1 MQLNSITIYN
11 FRSVKKVN
19 FPIKELA
26 DKSYTFGLIGE
37 NEAGKSSIL
46 KGIAI
51 KDLSN
56 GIAISNKDYT
66 DKDYTIDI
74 RFEYSLQKK
83 EFDIII
89 VAIKNL
95 MNDIEYDEKQFENII
110 IEFSR
115 RIDSTTI
122 EYYLV
127 YSDFEDKEEFI
138 QFSTTDDLYKL
149 I

>member
-74 RFEYSLQKK
+74 RFEYSGQH
-83 EFDIII
+83 F
-89 VAIKNL
+89 
-95 MNDIEYDEKQFENII
+95 
-110 IEFSR
+110 
-115 RIDSTTI
+115 
-122 EYYLV
+122 
-127 YSDFEDKEEFI
+127 
-138 QFSTTDDLYKL
+138 
-149 I
+149 